1 MLGLSLLGSR
11 GKLQQGQVLARERTE
26 KTIRDTESRGQ
37 QGSEANLASSMEVG
51 RGITDQELRVSDS
64 TIVPSLRG
72 QKDMG

>member
-11 GKLQQGQVLARERTE
+11 GKLQKGQVLARERTE

-51 RGITDQELRVSDS
+51 RGITDQELRVSVS

-72 QKDMG
+72 RKDMG